1 MKDLLVSLTF
11 YPLPIGGSIWGFLEP
26 HPPRPPLRPNY
37 MYFIFMGIFKKIR
50 KISKLKWN
58 NIWTLLSRNA
68 GLTPISVT
76 HQINS
81 KIHKN
86 LCKILYL
93 HSKTCLKW
101 PVKIR
106 QYKYI
111 NEKSRNGSLMRV
123 KSIVIAPLGACSPW
137 SILQYY

>member
-11 YPLPIGGSIWGFLEP
+11 YPLPIGRSFGGFLEP
-26 HPPRPPLRPNY
+26 HLPRPPLRPNY
-37 MYFIFMGIFKKIR
+37 MYFIFMGIFKKNEENQQIEMEQHME
-50 KISKLKWN
+50 
-58 NIWTLLSRNA
+58 LLSRNP

-81 KIHKN
+81 KIHKY
-86 LCKILYL
+86 LCKILYM